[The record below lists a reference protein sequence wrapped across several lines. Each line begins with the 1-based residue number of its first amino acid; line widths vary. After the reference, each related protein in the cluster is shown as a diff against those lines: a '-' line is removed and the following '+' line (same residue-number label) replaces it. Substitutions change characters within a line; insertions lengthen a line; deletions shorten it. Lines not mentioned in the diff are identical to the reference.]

1 MLGSPVLNSVE
12 ELTLVVVTRESQS
25 PCPRPSEPPAKEKV
39 SHVFAQEKSESAQ
52 LFEARLR
59 ECLEDSSLLQ
69 SLPQAALVCTP
80 DTSDRDILRRLRLVA
95 SRVKPGGSVTLSYND
110 PSLGTANVQFTQR
123 IERLA
128 QFAAG
133 ALNAQR
139 LTLNVVPSSQLR
151 EQSAPL
157 SSAWERL
164 QRQRVQGPRAASEPS
179 RAASAGK
186 SGSGTMSPA
195 SRSVTRAVICHQRRT
210 KTATVDWTCAP
221 SPAPVHSGPFPE
233 LGPRR

>member
-12 ELTLVVVTRESQS
+12 ELTLVVVTRESQRAR
-25 PCPRPSEPPAKEKV
+25 PTPSEPPAKEKV
-39 SHVFAQEKSESAQ
+39 LHVFAQDKSESGQ

-80 DTSDRDILRRLRLVA
+80 ETSDRDILRRLRLVA
-95 SRVKPGGSVTLSYND
+95 ARVRPGGSVTLSYND

-128 QFAAG
+128 QFAAS
-133 ALNAQR
+133 ALNAQG
-139 LTLNVVPSSQLR
+139 LTLKVVPSSQLR

-164 QRQRVQGPRAASEPS
+164 QRHREQAPRAASEPS
-179 RAASAGK
+179 TAASSAK
-186 SGSGTMSPA
+186 SRSGTASPA

-210 KTATVDWTCAP
+210 KTATVDWNSAP
-221 SPAPVHSGPFPE
+221 SPAPVLSAPFPA
-233 LGPRR
+233 LGPGR